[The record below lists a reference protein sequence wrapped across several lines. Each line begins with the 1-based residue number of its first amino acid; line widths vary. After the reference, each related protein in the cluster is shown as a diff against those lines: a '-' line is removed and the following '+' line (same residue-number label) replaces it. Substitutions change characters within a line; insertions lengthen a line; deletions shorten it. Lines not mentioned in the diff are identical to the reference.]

1 MNYSKQGPHHRDWK
15 LRQHHANP
23 TLGLH
28 HRSNQ
33 EYATNLTL
41 TKSPMATTVSQLRRI
56 ILANQPRLLR
66 EMLGHVFAVTPGLQV
81 VAEVDAPSQLLTVL
95 GETEAHWLIVTL
107 DSHTLENTHWPSP
120 SQINALAAKII
131 ATPVSLMAISPDGRQ
146 VEIQT
151 TETEGGRHTYTLYD
165 ISLAHLLS
173 ILS

>member
-1 MNYSKQGPHHRDWK
+1 MNHSKQGPQHRDWK
-15 LRQHHANP
+15 IRQHHANHAF
-23 TLGLH
+23 GLH

-33 EYATNLTL
+33 DYATNLTL
-41 TKSPMATTVSQLRRI
+41 TKSSMATKVSQLRRI

-81 VAEVDAPSQLLTVL
+81 VAEVDAPSQLLAVL
-95 GETEAHWLIVTL
+95 GQTEAHWLIVTL
-107 DSHTLENTHWPSP
+107 DRHKLENEQWPLLSP
-120 SQINALAAKII
+120 LNEL
-131 ATPVSLMAISPDGRQ
+131 ATPASLMAISPDGRQ

-151 TETEGGRHTYTLYD
+151 VETDGARHTYTLYD